1 MEVNQRR
8 YEVSLEGGH
17 ATINGRAYEYSVTDG
32 APAAKG
38 PTAAAGDGTSVCAEL
53 SGQVLRVLV
62 QEGDSVAEGDA
73 LLVLEALKM
82 EIEVK
87 APSAGRVTYIA
98 VVADRRVETGDLLVT
113 IA

>member
-1 MEVNQRR
+1 MRC
-8 YEVSLEGGH
+8 
-17 ATINGRAYEYSVTDG
+17 ADG
-32 APAAKG
+32 APGATG
-38 PTAAAGDGTSVCAEL
+38 PAAAAGDGTSVCAEL

-87 APSAGRVTYIA
+87 APRVGRVTHIA
-98 VVADRRVETGDLLVT
+98 VVGNQRVNSGDLLVA